1 MRIIKNVYVF
11 ISKVSLSSYCQVTMT
26 ITELEKP
33 SLSELL
39 SAIGGSVGLWLGI
52 GAFQA
57 FEICSNLFY
66 AMVEK
71 ARII

>member
-1 MRIIKNVYVF
+1 
-11 ISKVSLSSYCQVTMT
+11 MT

-33 SLSELL
+33 SVSELL

-57 FEICSNLFY
+57 FEIFSNMFY
-66 AMVEK
+66 IMVEK